1 METLATILTSKD
13 FLSSIPSVIL
23 LVVAICILG
32 KLLKVRV
39 TTSHI
44 QIGGE
49 DKNSYYERAI
59 VRNQVNQAKLFCMA
73 LENKINALVEHKSAD
88 GYYVKYILEC
98 VYDKITEWI
107 MYNHIEN
114 TEEYIESKQWEM
126 QSLVYSFNPPD
137 QFKTPEFQE
146 RINKWTAEII
156 GRLVSIR
163 KLYQNQAKQ
172 ERKNG
177 K

>member
-32 KLLKVRV
+32 KILKVRV
-39 TTSHI
+39 TTNHI

-73 LENKINALVEHKSAD
+73 LENKINALVEHKTAD

-98 VYDKITEWI
+98 VYDKMTEWI

-126 QSLVYSFNPPD
+126 QSLVYSFSPPE

-163 KLYQNQAKQ
+163 KLYENQAKQ

>member
-23 LVVAICILG
+23 LAVAICILG
-32 KLLKVRV
+32 KILKVRV

-73 LENKINALVEHKSAD
+73 LENKINALVEHKTAD

-98 VYDKITEWI
+98 VYDKMTEWI

-114 TEEYIESKQWEM
+114 TDEYIESKQWEI
-126 QSLVYSFNPPD
+126 QSLVYSFCPPD

-146 RINKWTAEII
+146 RINKWTAEIV

-163 KLYQNQAKQ
+163 KLYENQAKQ

>member
-98 VYDKITEWI
+98 VYDKMTEWI

-163 KLYQNQAKQ
+163 KLYVSQAKQ
-172 ERKNG
+172 CKEMK
-177 K
+177 

>member
-23 LVVAICILG
+23 LIVAICILG
-32 KLLKVRV
+32 KILKVRV

-73 LENKINALVEHKSAD
+73 LENKINALVNHKTAD

-114 TEEYIESKQWEM
+114 TDEYIESKQWEM

-163 KLYQNQAKQ
+163 KLYEKQAKQ
-172 ERKNG
+172 ESKNG

>member
-23 LVVAICILG
+23 LIVAICILG

-73 LENKINALVEHKSAD
+73 LENKINALVEHKSAN

-126 QSLVYSFNPPD
+126 QSLVYSFSPPD

-163 KLYQNQAKQ
+163 KLYEKQAKQ
-172 ERKNG
+172 EGKNG

>member
-73 LENKINALVEHKSAD
+73 LENKINALVEHKTAD
-88 GYYVKYILEC
+88 SYYVKYILEC
-98 VYDKITEWI
+98 VYDKMTEWI

-163 KLYQNQAKQ
+163 KLYVSQAKQ

>member
-32 KLLKVRV
+32 KILKVRV

-73 LENKINALVEHKSAD
+73 LENKINALIEHKTAD

-98 VYDKITEWI
+98 VYDKMTEWI

-126 QSLVYSFNPPD
+126 QSRVYSFSPPE

-163 KLYQNQAKQ
+163 KLYVSQAKQ
-172 ERKNG
+172 EGKNG

>member
-23 LVVAICILG
+23 LIVAICILG
-32 KLLKVRV
+32 KILKVRV

-73 LENKINALVEHKSAD
+73 LENKINVLVEHKSAD

-163 KLYQNQAKQ
+163 KLYEKQAKQ
-172 ERKNG
+172 ESKNG

>member
-1 METLATILTSKD
+1 METLANILTSKD

-23 LVVAICILG
+23 LIVAICILG
-32 KLLKVRV
+32 KILKVRV
-39 TTSHI
+39 TTNHI

-73 LENKINALVEHKSAD
+73 LENKINALVEHKTAD

-98 VYDKITEWI
+98 VYDKMTEWI

-114 TEEYIESKQWEM
+114 TDEYIESKQWEM
-126 QSLVYSFNPPD
+126 QSLVYSFSPPD

-163 KLYQNQAKQ
+163 KLYENQAKQ
-172 ERKNG
+172 EGKNG

>member
-32 KLLKVRV
+32 KILKVRV

-49 DKNSYYERAI
+49 DKNSYYERSI

-73 LENKINALVEHKSAD
+73 LENKINALVEHKTAD

-98 VYDKITEWI
+98 VYDKMTEWI

-114 TEEYIESKQWEM
+114 TDEYIESKQWEM
-126 QSLVYSFNPPD
+126 QSLVYSFSPPD

-163 KLYQNQAKQ
+163 KLYEKQIKQ
-172 ERKNG
+172 ENKNG

>member
-163 KLYQNQAKQ
+163 KLYISQAKQ
-172 ERKNG
+172 CKEMK
-177 K
+177 

>member
-23 LVVAICILG
+23 LVVAICVLSKI
-32 KLLKVRV
+32 LKVRV

-73 LENKINALVEHKSAD
+73 LENKINALVEHRTTDS
-88 GYYVKYILEC
+88 YYVKYILEC

-126 QSLVYSFNPPD
+126 QSLVYSFNPPG

-163 KLYQNQAKQ
+163 KLYEKQAKQ
-172 ERKNG
+172 ESKNG

>member
-1 METLATILTSKD
+1 METFATILTSKD

-23 LVVAICILG
+23 LIVAICILS
-32 KLLKVRV
+32 KILKVRV

-73 LENKINALVEHKSAD
+73 LENKINALVEHKTAD

-98 VYDKITEWI
+98 VYDKMTEWI

-114 TEEYIESKQWEM
+114 TDEYIESKQWEM
-126 QSLVYSFNPPD
+126 QSLVYSFSPPD

-163 KLYQNQAKQ
+163 KLYENQAKQ

>member
-1 METLATILTSKD
+1 METLANILTSKD

-23 LVVAICILG
+23 LIVAICILG
-32 KLLKVRV
+32 KILKVRV

-73 LENKINALVEHKSAD
+73 LENKINALVEHKTAD

-98 VYDKITEWI
+98 VYDKMTEWI

-126 QSLVYSFNPPD
+126 QSLVYSFSPPD

-156 GRLVSIR
+156 GRLVAIR
-163 KLYQNQAKQ
+163 KLYENQAKQ

>member
-32 KLLKVRV
+32 KILKVRV

-73 LENKINALVEHKSAD
+73 LENKINALVEHKTAD

-98 VYDKITEWI
+98 VYDKMTEWI

-126 QSLVYSFNPPD
+126 QSLAYSFSPPE

-163 KLYQNQAKQ
+163 KLYENQAKQ
-172 ERKNG
+172 ERK

>member
-23 LVVAICILG
+23 LIVAICILG
-32 KLLKVRV
+32 KILKVRV

-73 LENKINALVEHKSAD
+73 LENKINALVDHKTAD
-88 GYYVKYILEC
+88 SYYVKYILEC

-163 KLYQNQAKQ
+163 KLYQDQAKR
-172 ERKNG
+172 EGKNG

>member
-23 LVVAICILG
+23 LIVAICILG
-32 KLLKVRV
+32 KILKVRV
-39 TTSHI
+39 TTNHI

-73 LENKINALVEHKSAD
+73 LENKINALVEHKTAD

-98 VYDKITEWI
+98 VYDKMTEWI

-126 QSLVYSFNPPD
+126 QSLVYSFSPPD

-163 KLYQNQAKQ
+163 KLYENQAKQ